1 MARVLIACSDVD
13 FDPTEVVAPWRVL
26 AGAGHEVRFATVT
39 GAVGRCD
46 PRVLA
51 GPFFGTL
58 GARPE
63 AVRAYAELEADPAFL
78 APARYDDV
86 DPATVDLLVLPGG
99 HAQGM
104 RPYLESE
111 ALQRLVVACFR
122 RQIPVGAICHGPVV
136 LARSVDP
143 ATGRPVIDGRHL
155 TALTE
160 LLELTAWA
168 LTSWTLGDY
177 YRTYD
182 TTVQAEVRAAAGEA
196 GRFDAGPLAATYGR
210 PFVVRDGNLIT
221 ARWPGDA
228 WGWAASL
235 AVAAAGLAPAATP
248 IAVSRP
254 EE

>member
-26 AGAGHEVRFATVT
+26 TGAGHEVRFATVT
-39 GAVGRCD
+39 GAVGHAD

-51 GPFFGTL
+51 GPLFGTL

-63 AVRAYAELEADPAFL
+63 AVRAYAELEADPGFQ
-78 APARYDDV
+78 APARYADV
-86 DPATVDLLVLPGG
+86 DPRTVDLLVLPGG
-99 HAQGM
+99 HAPGM

-111 ALQRLVVACFR
+111 ALQGLVVACFR
-122 RQIPVGAICHGPVV
+122 RGIPVGAICHGPVV

-143 ATGRPVIDGRHL
+143 DTGRSVIDGRRL

-160 LLELTAWA
+160 TLELTAWA

-182 TTVQAEVRAAAGEA
+182 TPVEAEVRAAAGET
-196 GRFDAGPLAATYGR
+196 GRFETGPLMASYGR

-235 AVAAAGLAPAATP
+235 AVAVAHAAD
-248 IAVSRP
+248 
-254 EE
+254 